1 MGNQKNRRAVEKP
14 LSPRELSAFC
24 AQLAMLVRSGIP
36 AAEAISIMRG
46 DAGGGPGGELLA
58 AIGERLEDRAALG
71 TALAEAGVFPRY
83 FVSMVE
89 IGERSGRLDEVLDAL
104 CAYYEREESVS
115 EGIRSAVA
123 YPLVMIVMMA
133 LVVGVLVIKVLP
145 VFSEVFVELGGGAS
159 SFAGQVMRLGA
170 ASGRIAIALTAVV
183 LLLLAAYL
191 LMRAF
196 PAGRAA
202 LSRWSAVFPLTRGIS
217 ARVASGRFASA
228 MAMMLSSGLDSDQSL
243 DMAVRLLDEGPM
255 RRRAERCR
263 ELVSAGP
270 PLPTRSARRASSPAS
285 TRGWCRSAF
294 RPAPPTWCCASSPPA
309 TRRRSTR
316 GSRGCSRCSSPP
328 SSPSSPSWWGSSCC
342 RSCCP

>member
-1 MGNQKNRRAVEKP
+1 
-14 LSPRELSAFC
+14 
-24 AQLAMLVRSGIP
+24 
-36 AAEAISIMRG
+36 
-46 DAGGGPGGELLA
+46 
-58 AIGERLEDRAALG
+58 
-71 TALAEAGVFPRY
+71 
-83 FVSMVE
+83 MVE

-196 PAGRAA
+196 PEGSAPPSPGGARSFRSPAG
-202 LSRWSAVFPLTRGIS
+202 S
-217 ARVASGRFASA
+217 
-228 MAMMLSSGLDSDQSL
+228 
-243 DMAVRLLDEGPM
+243 
-255 RRRAERCR
+255 
-263 ELVSAGP
+263 
-270 PLPTRSARRASSPAS
+270 RRASPRA
-285 TRGWCRSAF
+285 G
-294 RPAPPTWCCASSPPA
+294 SPPPW
-309 TRRRSTR
+309 R
-316 GSRGCSRCSSPP
+316 
-328 SSPSSPSWWGSSCC
+328 
-342 RSCCP
+342 